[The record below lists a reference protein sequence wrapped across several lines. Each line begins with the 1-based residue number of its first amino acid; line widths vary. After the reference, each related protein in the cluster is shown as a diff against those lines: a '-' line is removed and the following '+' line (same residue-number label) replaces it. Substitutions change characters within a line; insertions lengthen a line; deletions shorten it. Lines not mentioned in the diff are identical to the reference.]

1 MTRLRLKA
9 EDLFEKVK
17 GFTNQCIRSSFDG
30 LDDLGRIDE
39 DQLAMIKSANELMEE
54 SQTYFIEQA
63 NAMDDMSCMLDDLQ
77 KEMKEIIRKQ
87 NILLEMVERK
97 EKEES

>member
-1 MTRLRLKA
+1 MTLLRLKA

-17 GFTNQCIRSSFDG
+17 GFTNQCISSSFDG
-30 LDDLGRIDE
+30 LDDFGRIDE
-39 DQLAMIKSANELMEE
+39 DQLAMMKSANELMNE

-63 NAMDDMSCMLDDLQ
+63 KAMDDMSCMLDDLQ

-87 NILLEMVERK
+87 NILLEMVEGK
-97 EKEES
+97 EKKES